1 MKPTSIRDIMA
12 LRLLTF
18 TPNTKMFGAIKAF
31 MDRELLRAPVLD
43 ENGKLN
49 GQVS

>member
-12 LRLLTF
+12 TRLLIF
-18 TPNTKMFGAIKAF
+18 TPNTKMVAAIKAF
-31 MDRELLRAPVLD
+31 MDRKLLRAPVLD